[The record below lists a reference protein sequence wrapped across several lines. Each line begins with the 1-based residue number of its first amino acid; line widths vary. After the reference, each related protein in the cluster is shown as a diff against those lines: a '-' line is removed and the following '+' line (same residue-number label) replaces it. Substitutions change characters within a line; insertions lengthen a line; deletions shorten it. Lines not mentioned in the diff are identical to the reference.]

1 MYMERE
7 PERLRRFLVSG
18 VIFLVIAALV
28 FSNSVVLQL
37 FDSLLQAFF
46 TGTTTDFRTMLMK
59 IVSFLGSP
67 KMSIVYV
74 IIIAFFLWG
83 FKLKIPAI
91 WAIATLI
98 SGDVVAT
105 IVKDVVKR
113 ARPSQHMAADNGY
126 SFPSGHVFGF
136 FLVASILFIIVI
148 PNLKRAWV
156 RLFWQIVLVLFI
168 LVLAISRVY
177 LYAHYPSDVIGSMLL
192 AYTWLQV
199 CEWLYVWLAPIM
211 KRWSFVANSDI

>member
-1 MYMERE
+1 MERE